1 MNRRMQIRWKLI
13 TIIVLAALL
22 AFLLLIFKDRS
33 EPEYVGEMVFTEEM
47 QILTNKSAELLK
59 TDPKEVRQE
68 IGEYTKEED
77 WYEAFDQFLTYHE
90 LDQKICRETIG
101 IIGGEAVVHKP
112 ELARAQVLTV
122 EAKVYSCASDE
133 FEQLSYTNV
142 IAYRMEDTLL
152 AIREKLPDP
161 VVFPEAY
168 LEEADENGIQFFYRG
183 CELYHPCAQKQESE
197 QIVTLGFR
205 GEELVSYEE
214 DGEIISGKTLQV
226 TEQAVTLEEQVEILF
241 GEVCEGYYQKEE
253 VRSSNTD
260 EIPIGYAFTDYLIKD
275 GKICAFLI
283 LPKEQMEYI
292 RVAIWQSD
300 YRGLYHKEIIL
311 QSSEELTLSYMKNG
325 EKKEEPLPAG
335 KKLVLSQ
342 DADYLKEGMLK
353 VVNPTNSGKTDL
365 LSVHRN
371 QGVPSYRG
379 NFEIHKTEDGLL
391 LINELLLEEYLYAV
405 VPSEMPSTYP
415 AESLKAQ
422 AVCART
428 YSYGYLE
435 HAGLPALG
443 AHVDDSVNYQV
454 YNNIMEKKSSTDA
467 VRQTEGE
474 LLLQDGKPITAYY
487 YSTSCGYGSDDRI
500 WKEEG
505 ESAAPYLRSVHIAQD
520 KNQDINKESQEK
532 LIQMDPL
539 KENKEQTDAA
549 QIDELQEKNEQP
561 VVNHQDNQQDNLQK
575 NSEQKIKETIDN
587 NQNDLTQEEA
597 IREYLTTVHEEDYE
611 KDEPWYRWSYTVKDF
626 DTNLLKKKLQE
637 RGISFTDFKKVKDME
652 IIRRAAGGSAE
663 ILVITTDQGEI
674 PVEGEYEIRYV
685 LNQGGGVIRQD
696 DSPYALSTILP
707 SAYFVMDLQMGKK
720 GVTGFSLSGG
730 GFGHGVGMSQNAA
743 KSMAQSGKTYEE
755 ILAMFYRDC
764 QLAKKY

>member
-13 TIIVLAALL
+13 IIFVLAALL
-22 AFLLLIFKDRS
+22 AFLLFFYKERS
-33 EPEYVGEMVFTEEM
+33 EPEYVGEMVFTGDM
-47 QILTNKSAELLK
+47 QILTDKSAELLK
-59 TDPKEVRQE
+59 TDPEAVREE

-90 LDQKICRETIG
+90 LDRQICKETIG
-101 IIGGEAVVHKP
+101 IIGGKDFVHKP
-112 ELARAQVLTV
+112 ELAKGQVLTV
-122 EAKVYSCASDE
+122 DGTVYSYVSNGFD
-133 FEQLSYTNV
+133 QLSYRNV
-142 IAYRMEDTLL
+142 DAYRMENTLL
-152 AIREKLPDP
+152 AIREKLSDP
-161 VVFPEAY
+161 VVFREAY
-168 LEEADENGIQFFYRG
+168 LEEADESGIQFFYRG
-183 CELYHPCAQKQESE
+183 CGLYHPCAQKQGAE
-197 QIVTLGFR
+197 QIVTLAFQ

-226 TEQAVTLEEQVEILF
+226 TEQAVTLEEQGTIPF

-253 VRSSNTD
+253 VRSSNMD

-292 RVAIWQSD
+292 RVAIQQSD

-311 QSSEELTLSYMKNG
+311 QSSEELTLSYLENG

-342 DADYLKEGMLK
+342 DTDYLKEGMLK

-379 NFEIHKTEDGLL
+379 NFEIHKTEEGLL

-428 YSYGYLE
+428 YSYGYLD

-467 VRQTEGE
+467 VRQTGGE

-487 YSTSCGYGSDDRI
+487 YSTSCGYGTDDRI
-500 WKEEG
+500 WKEQG
-505 ESAAPYLRSVHIAQD
+505 DSAAPYLRSVHIAWEDSQ
-520 KNQDINKESQEK
+520 KNLEQKTNEDTDNKLND
-532 LIQMDPL
+532 LIQ
-539 KENKEQTDAA
+539 E
-549 QIDELQEKNEQP
+549 
-561 VVNHQDNQQDNLQK
+561 
-575 NSEQKIKETIDN
+575 ETLRD
-587 NQNDLTQEEA
+587 
-597 IREYLTTVHEEDYE
+597 YLTAVHEEDYE
-611 KDEPWYRWSYTVKDF
+611 KEEPWYRWSYTVKDI
-626 DTNLLKKKLQE
+626 DIDLLKKKLQE

-652 IIRRAAGGSAE
+652 ITRRAAGGSAGA
-663 ILVITTDQGEI
+663 LVITTDQGEI
-674 PVEGEYEIRYV
+674 PVEEEYEIRYV

-696 DSPYALSTILP
+696 GSAYELSTILP
-707 SAYFVMDLQMGKK
+707 SAYFVIDLQKGKK
-720 GVTGFSLSGG
+720 GITGFTLSGG

-743 KSMAQSGKTYEE
+743 KAMAQSGKTYEE
-755 ILAMFYRDC
+755 ILAMFYRNC

>member
-1 MNRRMQIRWKLI
+1 MQIRWKLI
-13 TIIVLAALL
+13 TILVLAALL
-22 AFLLLIFKDRS
+22 AFLLFFYKERS
-33 EPEYVGEMVFTEEM
+33 EPEYVGEMVFTGDM
-47 QILTNKSAELLK
+47 QILTDKSAELLK
-59 TDPKEVRQE
+59 TDPEEVRQE

-112 ELARAQVLTV
+112 ELAKGQVLTV
-122 EAKVYSCASDE
+122 DATVYSCVSE
-133 FEQLSYTNV
+133 GIEQLSYTNV
-142 IAYRMEDTLL
+142 VAYRMGNTLL

-161 VVFPEAY
+161 VVFSEAY
-168 LEEADENGIQFFYRG
+168 LEEADESGIQFFYRG
-183 CELYHPCAQKQESE
+183 CELYHPCTQKQGSE
-197 QIVTLGFR
+197 QIVTLAFKGS
-205 GEELVSYEE
+205 ELVSYEE

-226 TEQAVTLEEQVEILF
+226 TEQAVTLEEQGTIPF
-241 GEVCEGYYQKEE
+241 GERCEGYYQKEE

-292 RVAIWQSD
+292 RVAIQQSD
-300 YRGLYHKEIIL
+300 YRGLYHKEVIL
-311 QSSEELTLSYMKNG
+311 QSSEELILSYLENG
-325 EKKEEPLPAG
+325 ERKEEPLPAG
-335 KKLVLSQ
+335 EKLILSQ
-342 DADYLKEGMLK
+342 DADYLKEGMVK

-379 NFEIHKTEDGLL
+379 NFEIHKTEEGLL

-487 YSTSCGYGSDDRI
+487 YSTSCGYGTDDRI

-505 ESAAPYLRSVHIAQD
+505 ESAAPYLRSVHIAQ
-520 KNQDINKESQEK
+520 QE
-532 LIQMDPL
+532 
-539 KENKEQTDAA
+539 NNEQTT
-549 QIDELQEKNEQP
+549 ELQERSEQP
-561 VVNHQDNQQDNLQK
+561 VANQQDNQQDNSQK

-587 NQNDLTQEEA
+587 NQNDLTQEEVL
-597 IREYLTTVHEEDYE
+597 REYLTTVHEEDYE
-611 KDEPWYRWSYTVKDF
+611 KEEPWYRWSYTVKDI
-626 DTNLLKKKLQE
+626 DIDLLKKKLQE

-652 IIRRAAGGSAE
+652 ITRRAAGGSAGA
-663 ILVITTDQGEI
+663 LVITTDQGEI

-685 LNQGGGVIRQD
+685 LNQGGKVIRQD
-696 DSPYALSTILP
+696 DSAYELYTILP
-707 SAYFVMDLQMGKK
+707 SAYFVMDLQKGKK
-720 GVTGFSLSGG
+720 GITGFTLSGG

-743 KSMAQSGKTYEE
+743 KAMAQSGKTYEQ
-755 ILAMFYRDC
+755 ILAMFYWDC

>member
-1 MNRRMQIRWKLI
+1 MQIRWKLI
-13 TIIVLAALL
+13 IIFVLAALL
-22 AFLLLIFKDRS
+22 AFLLFFYKERS
-33 EPEYVGEMVFTEEM
+33 EPEYVGEMVFTGDM
-47 QILTNKSAELLK
+47 QILTDKSAELLK
-59 TDPKEVRQE
+59 TDPEAVREE

-90 LDQKICRETIG
+90 LDRQICKETIG
-101 IIGGEAVVHKP
+101 IIGGKDFVHKP
-112 ELARAQVLTV
+112 ELAKGQVLTV
-122 EAKVYSCASDE
+122 DGTVYSYVSNGFD
-133 FEQLSYTNV
+133 QLSYRNV
-142 IAYRMEDTLL
+142 VAYRMENTLL
-152 AIREKLPDP
+152 AIREKLSDP
-161 VVFPEAY
+161 VVFREAY
-168 LEEADENGIQFFYRG
+168 LEEADESGIQFFYRG
-183 CELYHPCAQKQESE
+183 CGLYHPCAQKQGAE
-197 QIVTLGFR
+197 QIVTLAFQ

-226 TEQAVTLEEQVEILF
+226 TEQAVTLEEQGTIPF

-253 VRSSNTD
+253 VRSSNMD

-292 RVAIWQSD
+292 RVAIQQSD

-311 QSSEELTLSYMKNG
+311 QSSEELTLSYLENG

-342 DADYLKEGMLK
+342 DTDYLKEGMLK

-467 VRQTEGE
+467 VRQTGGE

-487 YSTSCGYGSDDRI
+487 YSTSCGYGTDDRI

-505 ESAAPYLRSVHIAQD
+505 ESAAPYLRSVHIAREDSQ
-520 KNQDINKESQEK
+520 KNLEQKTNEDTDNKLND
-532 LIQMDPL
+532 LIQ
-539 KENKEQTDAA
+539 E
-549 QIDELQEKNEQP
+549 
-561 VVNHQDNQQDNLQK
+561 
-575 NSEQKIKETIDN
+575 ETLRD
-587 NQNDLTQEEA
+587 
-597 IREYLTTVHEEDYE
+597 YLTAVHEEDYE
-611 KDEPWYRWSYTVKDF
+611 KEEPWYRWSYTVKDI
-626 DTNLLKKKLQE
+626 DIDLLKKKLQE

-652 IIRRAAGGSAE
+652 ITRRAAGGSAGA
-663 ILVITTDQGEI
+663 LVITTDQGEI
-674 PVEGEYEIRYV
+674 PVEEEYEIRYV

-696 DSPYALSTILP
+696 GSAYELSTILP
-707 SAYFVMDLQMGKK
+707 SAYFVIDLQKGKK
-720 GVTGFSLSGG
+720 GITGFTLSGG

-743 KSMAQSGKTYEE
+743 KAMAQSGKTYEQ
-755 ILAMFYRDC
+755 ILAMFYWDC

>member
-1 MNRRMQIRWKLI
+1 MQIRWKLI
-13 TIIVLAALL
+13 IIFVLAALL
-22 AFLLLIFKDRS
+22 AFLLFFYKERS
-33 EPEYVGEMVFTEEM
+33 EPEYVGEMVFTGDM
-47 QILTNKSAELLK
+47 QILTDKSAELLK
-59 TDPKEVRQE
+59 TDPEAVREE

-90 LDQKICRETIG
+90 LDRQICKETIG
-101 IIGGEAVVHKP
+101 IIGGKDFVHKP
-112 ELARAQVLTV
+112 ELAKGQVLTV
-122 EAKVYSCASDE
+122 DGTVYSYVSNGFD
-133 FEQLSYTNV
+133 QLSYRNV
-142 IAYRMEDTLL
+142 VAYRMENTLL
-152 AIREKLPDP
+152 AIREKLSDP
-161 VVFPEAY
+161 VVFREAY
-168 LEEADENGIQFFYRG
+168 LEEADESGIQFFYRG
-183 CELYHPCAQKQESE
+183 CGLYHPCAQKQGAE
-197 QIVTLGFR
+197 QIVTLAFQ

-226 TEQAVTLEEQVEILF
+226 TEQAVTLEEQGTIPF

-253 VRSSNTD
+253 VRSSNMD

-292 RVAIWQSD
+292 RVAIQQSD

-311 QSSEELTLSYMKNG
+311 QSSEKLTLSYLENG

-342 DADYLKEGMLK
+342 DTDYLKEGMLK

-379 NFEIHKTEDGLL
+379 NFEIHKTEEGLL

-467 VRQTEGE
+467 VRQTGGE

-487 YSTSCGYGSDDRI
+487 YSTSCGYGTDDRI

-505 ESAAPYLRSVHIAQD
+505 ESAAPYLRSVHIAREDSQ
-520 KNQDINKESQEK
+520 KNLEQKTNEDTDNKLND
-532 LIQMDPL
+532 LIQ
-539 KENKEQTDAA
+539 E
-549 QIDELQEKNEQP
+549 
-561 VVNHQDNQQDNLQK
+561 
-575 NSEQKIKETIDN
+575 ETLRD
-587 NQNDLTQEEA
+587 
-597 IREYLTTVHEEDYE
+597 YLTAVHEEDYE
-611 KDEPWYRWSYTVKDF
+611 KEEPWYRWSYTVKDI
-626 DTNLLKKKLQE
+626 DIDLLKKKLQE

-652 IIRRAAGGSAE
+652 ITRRAAGGSAGA
-663 ILVITTDQGEI
+663 LVITTDQGEI
-674 PVEGEYEIRYV
+674 PVEEEYEIRYV

-696 DSPYALSTILP
+696 GSAYELSTILP
-707 SAYFVMDLQMGKK
+707 SAYFVIDLQKGKK
-720 GVTGFSLSGG
+720 GITGFTLSGG

-743 KSMAQSGKTYEE
+743 KAMAQSGKTYEE
-755 ILAMFYRDC
+755 ILAMFYRNC

>member
-13 TIIVLAALL
+13 IIFVLAALF
-22 AFLLLIFKDRS
+22 AFLLFFYKERS
-33 EPEYVGEMVFTEEM
+33 EPEYVGEMVFTGDM
-47 QILTNKSAELLK
+47 QILTDKSAELLK
-59 TDPKEVRQE
+59 TDPEAVREE

-90 LDQKICRETIG
+90 LDRQICKETIG
-101 IIGGEAVVHKP
+101 IIGGKDFVHKP
-112 ELARAQVLTV
+112 ELAKGQVLTV
-122 EAKVYSCASDE
+122 DGTVYSYVSNGFD
-133 FEQLSYTNV
+133 QLSYRNV
-142 IAYRMEDTLL
+142 VAYRMENTLL
-152 AIREKLPDP
+152 AIREKLSDP
-161 VVFPEAY
+161 VVFREAY
-168 LEEADENGIQFFYRG
+168 LEEADESGIQFFYRG
-183 CELYHPCAQKQESE
+183 CGLYHPCAQKQGAE
-197 QIVTLGFR
+197 QIVTLAFQ

-226 TEQAVTLEEQVEILF
+226 TEQAVTLEEQGTIPF
-241 GEVCEGYYQKEE
+241 GKVCEGYYQKEE
-253 VRSSNTD
+253 VRSSNMD

-292 RVAIWQSD
+292 RVAIQQSD

-311 QSSEELTLSYMKNG
+311 QSSEELTLSYLENG

-342 DADYLKEGMLK
+342 DTDYLKEGMLK

-379 NFEIHKTEDGLL
+379 NFEIHKTEEGLL

-428 YSYGYLE
+428 YSYGYLD

-467 VRQTEGE
+467 VRQTGGE

-487 YSTSCGYGSDDRI
+487 YSTSCGYGTDDRI
-500 WKEEG
+500 WKEQG
-505 ESAAPYLRSVHIAQD
+505 DSAAPYLRSVHIAREDSQ
-520 KNQDINKESQEK
+520 KNLEQKTNEDTDNKLND
-532 LIQMDPL
+532 LIQ
-539 KENKEQTDAA
+539 E
-549 QIDELQEKNEQP
+549 
-561 VVNHQDNQQDNLQK
+561 
-575 NSEQKIKETIDN
+575 ETLRD
-587 NQNDLTQEEA
+587 
-597 IREYLTTVHEEDYE
+597 YLTAVHEEDYE
-611 KDEPWYRWSYTVKDF
+611 KEEPWYRWSYTVKDI
-626 DTNLLKKKLQE
+626 DIDLLKKKLQE

-652 IIRRAAGGSAE
+652 ITRRAAGGSAGA
-663 ILVITTDQGEI
+663 LVITTDQGEI
-674 PVEGEYEIRYV
+674 PVEEEYEIRYV

-696 DSPYALSTILP
+696 GSAYELSTILP
-707 SAYFVMDLQMGKK
+707 SAYFVIDLQKGKK
-720 GVTGFSLSGG
+720 GITGFTLSGG

-743 KSMAQSGKTYEE
+743 KAMAQSGKTYEE
-755 ILAMFYRDC
+755 ILAMFYRNC

>member
-13 TIIVLAALL
+13 IILVLAALL
-22 AFLLLIFKDRS
+22 AFLLFFYKDRS
-33 EPEYVGEMVFTEEM
+33 EPEYVGEMVFTGEM
-47 QILTNKSAELLK
+47 QILTDKSAELLK
-59 TDPKEVRQE
+59 TDPEEVRQE

-90 LDQKICRETIG
+90 LDRQICKETIG
-101 IIGGEAVVHKP
+101 IIGGKDFVHKP
-112 ELARAQVLTV
+112 ELAKGQILTAGA
-122 EAKVYSCASDE
+122 EVYSYVSDG

-142 IAYRMEDTLL
+142 VAYRIENTLL
-152 AIREKLPDP
+152 AIREKMTDS
-161 VVFPEAY
+161 VVFSEAY
-168 LEEADENGIQFFYRG
+168 LEEADESGIRFFYRG
-183 CELYHPCAQKQESE
+183 CELYHPCGQKQGSE
-197 QIVTLGFR
+197 QIVTLGLR
-205 GEELVSYEE
+205 GGELISYEE

-226 TEQAVTLEEQVEILF
+226 TEHAVTLEEQGEIPF

-253 VRSSNTD
+253 VRSSNKD

-283 LPKEQMEYI
+283 LPKERMEYI
-292 RVAIWQSD
+292 RVAIQQSD
-300 YRGLYHKEIIL
+300 YRGLYHKEVVL
-311 QSSEELTLSYMKNG
+311 QSSEELMLSYLENG
-325 EKKEEPLPAG
+325 ERKEEPLSAG
-335 KKLVLSQ
+335 KKLVLTQ
-342 DADYLKEGMLK
+342 DTDYLKEGMLK
-353 VVNPTNSGKTDL
+353 VVNPTNSGRTDL

-371 QGVPSYRG
+371 QGIPSYRG
-379 NFEIHKTEDGLL
+379 NFEIHKTEEGLL

-415 AESLKAQ
+415 PESLKAQ

-487 YSTSCGYGSDDRI
+487 YSTSCGYGTDDRI

-505 ESAAPYLRSVHIAQD
+505 EGAAPYLRSVHIAQD
-520 KNQDINKESQEK
+520 ENNESQE
-532 LIQMDPL
+532 IS
-539 KENKEQTDAA
+539 EQTDTT
-549 QIDELQEKNEQP
+549 QTDELQK
-561 VVNHQDNQQDNLQK
+561 K
-575 NSEQKIKETIDN
+575 SEQ
-587 NQNDLTQEEA
+587 EEVL
-597 IREYLTTVHEEDYE
+597 REYLTTVHEEDYE
-611 KDEPWYRWSYTVKDF
+611 KEEPWYRWSYTVQDL
-626 DTNLLKKKLQE
+626 DIDLLKKKLQE

-652 IIRRAAGGSAE
+652 IIRRAAGGSART
-663 ILVITTDQGEI
+663 LVISTDQGELQ
-674 PVEGEYEIRYV
+674 VEGEYEIRYV
-685 LNQGGGVIRQD
+685 LNQGGEVIRQD
-696 DSPYALSTILP
+696 DSAYIPSTILP
-707 SAYFVMDLQMGKK
+707 SAYFVMDLQKGKK
-720 GVTGFSLSGG
+720 GITGFTLYGG

-743 KSMAQSGKTYEE
+743 KAMAQSGRTYEE
-755 ILAMFYRDC
+755 ILAMFYWNC

>member
-1 MNRRMQIRWKLI
+1 MNRHMQIRWKLI
-13 TIIVLAALL
+13 TILVLAALL
-22 AFLLLIFKDRS
+22 AFLLLFYKDRS
-33 EPEYVGEMVFTEEM
+33 EPEYVGEMVFTGEM
-47 QILTNKSAELLK
+47 QILTDKSAELLK
-59 TDPKEVRQE
+59 TDPEEVRQE

-90 LDQKICRETIG
+90 LDKKICRETIG

-112 ELARAQVLTV
+112 ELAKGQVLTV
-122 EAKVYSCASDE
+122 DATVYSCVSE
-133 FEQLSYTNV
+133 GIEQLSYTNV
-142 IAYRMEDTLL
+142 VAYRMGNTLL

-161 VVFPEAY
+161 VVFSEAY
-168 LEEADENGIQFFYRG
+168 LEEADESGIQFFYRG
-183 CELYHPCAQKQESE
+183 CELYHPCAQKQGSE
-197 QIVTLGFR
+197 QIVTLAFKGS
-205 GEELVSYEE
+205 ELVSYEE

-226 TEQAVTLEEQVEILF
+226 TEQAVTLEEQGTIPF
-241 GEVCEGYYQKEE
+241 GERCEGYYQKEE

-292 RVAIWQSD
+292 RVAIQQSD
-300 YRGLYHKEIIL
+300 YRGLYHKEVIL
-311 QSSEELTLSYMKNG
+311 QSSKELILSYLENG
-325 EKKEEPLPAG
+325 ERKEEPLPAG
-335 KKLVLSQ
+335 EKLILSQ
-342 DADYLKEGMLK
+342 DADYLKEGMVK

-435 HAGLPALG
+435 HAGLSALG

-487 YSTSCGYGSDDRI
+487 YSTSCGYGADDRI
-500 WKEEG
+500 WKKEG
-505 ESAAPYLRSVHIAQD
+505 ESAAPYLRSVHIAQQE
-520 KNQDINKESQEK
+520 NTESQK
-532 LIQMDPL
+532 
-539 KENKEQTDAA
+539 NNEQTDAE
-549 QIDELQEKNEQP
+549 QIDELQKKREQS
-561 VVNHQDNQQDNLQK
+561 VGNQQDDSQK
-575 NSEQKIKETIDN
+575 NLEQKNNEDTDN
-587 NQNDLTQEEA
+587 KLNDLTQEEA
-597 IREYLTTVHEEDYE
+597 LREYLTTVHEEDYE
-611 KDEPWYRWSYTVKDF
+611 KEEPWYRWSYTVKDF
-626 DTNLLKKKLQE
+626 DVDLLKKKLQE
-637 RGISFTDFKKVKDME
+637 RGISFTDFKKVKDMA
-652 IIRRAAGGSAE
+652 ITVRAEGGSAR

-696 DSPYALSTILP
+696 ESAYTLSTILP
-707 SAYFVMDLQMGKK
+707 SACFVIDLQKGKK
-720 GVTGFSLSGG
+720 GITGFTLSGG

-743 KSMAQSGKTYEE
+743 RAMAQSGKTYEQ
-755 ILAMFYRDC
+755 ILAMFYWDC

>member
-1 MNRRMQIRWKLI
+1 MNRHMQIRWKLI
-13 TIIVLAALL
+13 TILVLAALL
-22 AFLLLIFKDRS
+22 AFLLLFYKDRS
-33 EPEYVGEMVFTEEM
+33 EPEYVGEMVFTEDM
-47 QILTNKSAELLK
+47 QILTDKSAELLK
-59 TDPKEVRQE
+59 TDPEEVRQE

-112 ELARAQVLTV
+112 ELAKGQVLTV
-122 EAKVYSCASDE
+122 DATVYSCVSE
-133 FEQLSYTNV
+133 GIEQLSYTNV
-142 IAYRMEDTLL
+142 VAYRMGNTLL

-161 VVFPEAY
+161 VVFSEAY
-168 LEEADENGIQFFYRG
+168 LEEADESGIQFFYRG
-183 CELYHPCAQKQESE
+183 CELYHPCTQKQGSE
-197 QIVTLGFR
+197 QIVTLAFKGS
-205 GEELVSYEE
+205 ELVSYEE

-226 TEQAVTLEEQVEILF
+226 TEQAVTLEEQGTIPF
-241 GEVCEGYYQKEE
+241 GERCEGYYQKEE

-292 RVAIWQSD
+292 RVAIQQSD
-300 YRGLYHKEIIL
+300 YRGLYHKEVIL
-311 QSSEELTLSYMKNG
+311 QSSEELILSYLENG
-325 EKKEEPLPAG
+325 ERKEEPLPAG
-335 KKLVLSQ
+335 EKLILSQ
-342 DADYLKEGMLK
+342 DADYLKEGMVK

-379 NFEIHKTEDGLL
+379 NFEIHKTEEGLL

-467 VRQTEGE
+467 VRQTGGE

-487 YSTSCGYGSDDRI
+487 YSTSCGYGTDDRI

-505 ESAAPYLRSVHIAQD
+505 ESAAPYLRSVHIAQ
-520 KNQDINKESQEK
+520 QE
-532 LIQMDPL
+532 
-539 KENKEQTDAA
+539 NNEQTT
-549 QIDELQEKNEQP
+549 ELQERSEQP
-561 VVNHQDNQQDNLQK
+561 VANQQDNQQDNSQK

-587 NQNDLTQEEA
+587 NQNDLTQEEVL
-597 IREYLTTVHEEDYE
+597 REYLTTVHEEDYE
-611 KDEPWYRWSYTVKDF
+611 KEEPWYRWSYTVKDI
-626 DTNLLKKKLQE
+626 DIDLLKKKLQE

-652 IIRRAAGGSAE
+652 ITRRAAGGSAGA
-663 ILVITTDQGEI
+663 LVITTDQGEI

-685 LNQGGGVIRQD
+685 LNQGGKVIRQD
-696 DSPYALSTILP
+696 GSAYELSTILP
-707 SAYFVMDLQMGKK
+707 SAYFVIDLQKGKK
-720 GVTGFSLSGG
+720 GITGFTLSGG

-743 KSMAQSGKTYEE
+743 KAMAQSGKTYEQ
-755 ILAMFYRDC
+755 ILAMFYWDC

>member
-13 TIIVLAALL
+13 IIFVLAALL
-22 AFLLLIFKDRS
+22 AFLLFFYKERS
-33 EPEYVGEMVFTEEM
+33 EPEYVGEMVFTGNM
-47 QILTNKSAELLK
+47 QILTDKSAELLK
-59 TDPKEVRQE
+59 TDPEAVREE

-90 LDQKICRETIG
+90 LDRQICKETIG
-101 IIGGEAVVHKP
+101 IIGGKDFVHKP
-112 ELARAQVLTV
+112 ELAKGQVLTV
-122 EAKVYSCASDE
+122 DGTVYSYVSNGFD
-133 FEQLSYTNV
+133 QLSYRNV
-142 IAYRMEDTLL
+142 VAYRMENTLL
-152 AIREKLPDP
+152 AIREKLSDP
-161 VVFPEAY
+161 VVFREAY
-168 LEEADENGIQFFYRG
+168 LEEADESGIQFFYRG
-183 CELYHPCAQKQESE
+183 CGLYHPCAQKQGAE
-197 QIVTLGFR
+197 QIVTLAFQ

-226 TEQAVTLEEQVEILF
+226 TEQAVTLEEQGTIPF

-253 VRSSNTD
+253 VRSSNMD

-292 RVAIWQSD
+292 RVAIQQSD

-311 QSSEELTLSYMKNG
+311 QSSEELTLSYLENG

-342 DADYLKEGMLK
+342 DTDYLKEGMLK

-379 NFEIHKTEDGLL
+379 NFEIHKTEEGLL

-428 YSYGYLE
+428 YSYGYLD

-443 AHVDDSVNYQV
+443 AHVDDSANYQV

-467 VRQTEGE
+467 VRQTGGE

-487 YSTSCGYGSDDRI
+487 YSTSCGYGTDDRI
-500 WKEEG
+500 WKEQG
-505 ESAAPYLRSVHIAQD
+505 DSAAPYLRSVHIAREDSQ
-520 KNQDINKESQEK
+520 KNLEQKTNEDTDNKLND
-532 LIQMDPL
+532 LIQ
-539 KENKEQTDAA
+539 E
-549 QIDELQEKNEQP
+549 
-561 VVNHQDNQQDNLQK
+561 
-575 NSEQKIKETIDN
+575 ETLRD
-587 NQNDLTQEEA
+587 
-597 IREYLTTVHEEDYE
+597 YLTAVHEEDYE
-611 KDEPWYRWSYTVKDF
+611 KEEPWYRWSYTVKDI
-626 DTNLLKKKLQE
+626 DIDLLKKKLQE

-652 IIRRAAGGSAE
+652 ITRRAAGGSAGA
-663 ILVITTDQGEI
+663 LVITTDQGEI
-674 PVEGEYEIRYV
+674 PVEEEYEIRYV

-696 DSPYALSTILP
+696 GSAYELSTILP
-707 SAYFVMDLQMGKK
+707 SAYFVIDLQKGKK
-720 GVTGFSLSGG
+720 GITGFTLSGG

-743 KSMAQSGKTYEE
+743 KAMAQSGKTYEE
-755 ILAMFYRDC
+755 ILAMFYRNC

>member
-1 MNRRMQIRWKLI
+1 MQIRWKLI
-13 TIIVLAALL
+13 IIFVLAALL
-22 AFLLLIFKDRS
+22 AFLLFFYKERS
-33 EPEYVGEMVFTEEM
+33 EPEYVGEMVFTGDM
-47 QILTNKSAELLK
+47 QILTDKSAELLK
-59 TDPKEVRQE
+59 TDPEAVREE

-90 LDQKICRETIG
+90 LDRQICKETIG
-101 IIGGEAVVHKP
+101 IIGGKDFVHKP
-112 ELARAQVLTV
+112 ELAKGEVLTV
-122 EAKVYSCASDE
+122 DGTVYSYVSNGFD
-133 FEQLSYTNV
+133 QLSYRNV
-142 IAYRMEDTLL
+142 VAYWMENTLL
-152 AIREKLPDP
+152 AIREKLSDP
-161 VVFPEAY
+161 VVFREAY
-168 LEEADENGIQFFYRG
+168 LEEADESGIQFFYRG
-183 CELYHPCAQKQESE
+183 CGLYHPCAQKQGAE
-197 QIVTLGFR
+197 QIVTLAFQ

-226 TEQAVTLEEQVEILF
+226 TEQAVTLEEQGTIPF

-253 VRSSNTD
+253 VRSSNMD
-260 EIPIGYAFTDYLIKD
+260 EIPIGYVFTDYLIKD

-292 RVAIWQSD
+292 RVAIQQSD

-311 QSSEELTLSYMKNG
+311 QSSEELTLSYLENG

-342 DADYLKEGMLK
+342 DTDYLKEGMLK

-467 VRQTEGE
+467 VRQTGGE

-487 YSTSCGYGSDDRI
+487 YSTSCGYGTDDCI

-505 ESAAPYLRSVHIAQD
+505 ESAAPYLRSVHIAREDSQ
-520 KNQDINKESQEK
+520 KNLEQKTNEDTDNKLND
-532 LIQMDPL
+532 LIQ
-539 KENKEQTDAA
+539 E
-549 QIDELQEKNEQP
+549 
-561 VVNHQDNQQDNLQK
+561 
-575 NSEQKIKETIDN
+575 ETLRD
-587 NQNDLTQEEA
+587 
-597 IREYLTTVHEEDYE
+597 YLTAVHEEDYE
-611 KDEPWYRWSYTVKDF
+611 KEEPWYRWSYTVKDI
-626 DTNLLKKKLQE
+626 DIDLLKKKLQE

-652 IIRRAAGGSAE
+652 ITRRAAGGSAGA
-663 ILVITTDQGEI
+663 LVITTDQGEI

-696 DSPYALSTILP
+696 GSAYELSTILP
-707 SAYFVMDLQMGKK
+707 SAYFVIDLQKGKK
-720 GVTGFSLSGG
+720 GITGFTLSGG

-743 KSMAQSGKTYEE
+743 KAMAQSGKTYEE
-755 ILAMFYRDC
+755 ILAMFYRNC

>member
-13 TIIVLAALL
+13 IIFVLAALL
-22 AFLLLIFKDRS
+22 AFLLFFYKERS
-33 EPEYVGEMVFTEEM
+33 EPEYVGEMVFTGDM
-47 QILTNKSAELLK
+47 QILTDKSAELLK
-59 TDPKEVRQE
+59 TDPEAVREE

-90 LDQKICRETIG
+90 LDRQICKETIG
-101 IIGGEAVVHKP
+101 IIGGKDFVHKP
-112 ELARAQVLTV
+112 ELAKGQVLTV
-122 EAKVYSCASDE
+122 DGTVYSYVSNGFD
-133 FEQLSYTNV
+133 QLSYRNV
-142 IAYRMEDTLL
+142 VAYRMGNTLL

-161 VVFPEAY
+161 VVFSEAY
-168 LEEADENGIQFFYRG
+168 LEEADESGIQFFYRG
-183 CELYHPCAQKQESE
+183 CGLYHPCAQKQGAE
-197 QIVTLGFR
+197 QIVTLAFQ

-226 TEQAVTLEEQVEILF
+226 TEQAVTLEEQGTIPF

-253 VRSSNTD
+253 VRSSNMD

-292 RVAIWQSD
+292 RVAIQQSD

-311 QSSEELTLSYMKNG
+311 QSSEELTLSYLENG

-342 DADYLKEGMLK
+342 DTDYLKEGMLK

-379 NFEIHKTEDGLL
+379 NFEIHKTEEGLL

-467 VRQTEGE
+467 VRQTGGE

-487 YSTSCGYGSDDRI
+487 YSTSCGYGTDDRI

-505 ESAAPYLRSVHIAQD
+505 ESAAPYLRSVHIAREDSQ
-520 KNQDINKESQEK
+520 KNLEQKTNEDTDNRLND
-532 LIQMDPL
+532 LIQ
-539 KENKEQTDAA
+539 E
-549 QIDELQEKNEQP
+549 
-561 VVNHQDNQQDNLQK
+561 
-575 NSEQKIKETIDN
+575 ETLRD
-587 NQNDLTQEEA
+587 
-597 IREYLTTVHEEDYE
+597 YLTAVHEEDYE
-611 KDEPWYRWSYTVKDF
+611 KEEPWYRWSYTVKDI
-626 DTNLLKKKLQE
+626 DIDLLKKKLQE

-652 IIRRAAGGSAE
+652 ITRRAAGGSAGA
-663 ILVITTDQGEI
+663 LVITTDQGEI
-674 PVEGEYEIRYV
+674 PVEEEYEIRYV

-696 DSPYALSTILP
+696 GSAYELSTILP
-707 SAYFVMDLQMGKK
+707 SAYFVIDLQKGKK
-720 GVTGFSLSGG
+720 GITGFTLSGG

-743 KSMAQSGKTYEE
+743 KAMAQSGKTYEQ
-755 ILAMFYRDC
+755 ILAMFYWDC

>member
-1 MNRRMQIRWKLI
+1 MNRHMQIRWKLI
-13 TIIVLAALL
+13 TILVLAALL
-22 AFLLLIFKDRS
+22 AFLLLFYKDRS
-33 EPEYVGEMVFTEEM
+33 EPEYVGEMVFTGEM
-47 QILTNKSAELLK
+47 QILTDKSAELLK
-59 TDPKEVRQE
+59 TDPEEVRQE

-112 ELARAQVLTV
+112 ELAKGQVLTV
-122 EAKVYSCASDE
+122 DATVYSCVSE
-133 FEQLSYTNV
+133 GIEQLSYMNV
-142 IAYRMEDTLL
+142 VAYRMGNTLL
-152 AIREKLPDP
+152 AIRGKLPDP

-168 LEEADENGIQFFYRG
+168 LEEADESGIQFFYRG
-183 CELYHPCAQKQESE
+183 CELYHPCTQKQGSE
-197 QIVTLGFR
+197 QIVTLAFKGS
-205 GEELVSYEE
+205 ELVSYEE

-226 TEQAVTLEEQVEILF
+226 TEQAVTLEEQGMIPF
-241 GEVCEGYYQKEE
+241 GERCEGYYQKEE

-292 RVAIWQSD
+292 RVAIQQSD
-300 YRGLYHKEIIL
+300 YRGLYHKEVIL
-311 QSSEELTLSYMKNG
+311 QSSEELILSYLENG
-325 EKKEEPLPAG
+325 ERKEEPLPAG
-335 KKLVLSQ
+335 EKLILSQ
-342 DADYLKEGMLK
+342 DADYLKEGMVK

-379 NFEIHKTEDGLL
+379 NFEIHKTEEGLL

-487 YSTSCGYGSDDRI
+487 YSTSCGYGTDDRI
-500 WKEEG
+500 WKKEG

-520 KNQDINKESQEK
+520 ESNELQELDKQTDELQEIN
-532 LIQMDPL
+532 
-539 KENKEQTDAA
+539 EQTT
-549 QIDELQEKNEQP
+549 ELQEKNEQP
-561 VVNHQDNQQDNLQK
+561 VVNHQDNQQDNSQK

-587 NQNDLTQEEA
+587 NQNNLTQEEA
-597 IREYLTTVHEEDYE
+597 LREYLTTVREEDYE
-611 KDEPWYRWSYTVKDF
+611 KEEPWYRWSYIVKELDV
-626 DTNLLKKKLQE
+626 DLLKKKLQE
-637 RGISFTDFKKVKDME
+637 RGISFNDFKKVKGME
-652 IIRRAAGGSAE
+652 ITRRAAGGSAE
-663 ILVITTDQGEI
+663 LLVITTDQGEI

-685 LNQGGGVIRQD
+685 LNQGGEVIRQD
-696 DSPYALSTILP
+696 DSAYALSTILP
-707 SAYFVMDLQMGKK
+707 SAYFVMDLQKGKK
-720 GVTGFSLSGG
+720 GIKGFTLSGG

-743 KSMAQSGKTYEE
+743 RAMAQSGKTYEQ
-755 ILAMFYRDC
+755 ILAMFYWNC

>member
-1 MNRRMQIRWKLI
+1 MQIRWKLI
-13 TIIVLAALL
+13 IIFVLAALL
-22 AFLLLIFKDRS
+22 AFLLFFYKERS
-33 EPEYVGEMVFTEEM
+33 EPEYVGEMVFTGDM
-47 QILTNKSAELLK
+47 QILTDKSAELLK
-59 TDPKEVRQE
+59 TDPEAVREE

-90 LDQKICRETIG
+90 LDRQICKETIG
-101 IIGGEAVVHKP
+101 IIGGKDFVHKP
-112 ELARAQVLTV
+112 ELAKGQVLTV
-122 EAKVYSCASDE
+122 DGTVYSYVSNGFD
-133 FEQLSYTNV
+133 QLSYRNV
-142 IAYRMEDTLL
+142 VAYRMENTLL
-152 AIREKLPDP
+152 AIREKLSDP
-161 VVFPEAY
+161 VVFREAY
-168 LEEADENGIQFFYRG
+168 LEEADESGIQFFYRG
-183 CELYHPCAQKQESE
+183 CGLYHPCAQKQGAE
-197 QIVTLGFR
+197 QIVTLAFQ

-226 TEQAVTLEEQVEILF
+226 TEQAVTLEEQGTIPF

-253 VRSSNTD
+253 VRSSNMD

-292 RVAIWQSD
+292 RVAIQQSD

-311 QSSEELTLSYMKNG
+311 QSSEDLTLSYLENG

-342 DADYLKEGMLK
+342 DTDYLKEGMLK

-379 NFEIHKTEDGLL
+379 NFEIHKTEEGLL

-467 VRQTEGE
+467 VRQTGGE

-487 YSTSCGYGSDDRI
+487 YSTSCGYGTDDRI

-505 ESAAPYLRSVHIAQD
+505 ESAAPYLRSVHIAREDSQ
-520 KNQDINKESQEK
+520 KNLEQKTNEDTDNKLND
-532 LIQMDPL
+532 LIQ
-539 KENKEQTDAA
+539 E
-549 QIDELQEKNEQP
+549 
-561 VVNHQDNQQDNLQK
+561 
-575 NSEQKIKETIDN
+575 ETLRD
-587 NQNDLTQEEA
+587 
-597 IREYLTTVHEEDYE
+597 YLTAVHEEDYE
-611 KDEPWYRWSYTVKDF
+611 KEEPWYRWSYTVKDI
-626 DTNLLKKKLQE
+626 DIDLLKKKLQE

-652 IIRRAAGGSAE
+652 ITRRAAGGSAGA
-663 ILVITTDQGEI
+663 LVITTDQGEI
-674 PVEGEYEIRYV
+674 PVEEEYEIRYV

-696 DSPYALSTILP
+696 GSAYELSTILP
-707 SAYFVMDLQMGKK
+707 SAYFVIDLQKGKK
-720 GVTGFSLSGG
+720 GITGFTLSGG

-743 KSMAQSGKTYEE
+743 KAMAQSGKTYEE
-755 ILAMFYRDC
+755 ILAMFYRNC

>member
-13 TIIVLAALL
+13 IIFVLAALL
-22 AFLLLIFKDRS
+22 AFLLFFYKERS
-33 EPEYVGEMVFTEEM
+33 EPEYVGEMVFTGDM
-47 QILTNKSAELLK
+47 QILTDKSAELLK
-59 TDPKEVRQE
+59 TDPEAVREE

-90 LDQKICRETIG
+90 LDRQICKETIG
-101 IIGGEAVVHKP
+101 IIGGKDFVHKP
-112 ELARAQVLTV
+112 ELAKGQVLTV
-122 EAKVYSCASDE
+122 DGTVYSYVSNGFD
-133 FEQLSYTNV
+133 QLSYRNV
-142 IAYRMEDTLL
+142 VAYRMENTLL
-152 AIREKLPDP
+152 AIREKLSDP
-161 VVFPEAY
+161 VVFREAY
-168 LEEADENGIQFFYRG
+168 LEEADESGIQFFYRG
-183 CELYHPCAQKQESE
+183 CGLYHPCAQKQGAE
-197 QIVTLGFR
+197 QIVTLAFQ

-226 TEQAVTLEEQVEILF
+226 TEQAVTLEEQGTIPF

-253 VRSSNTD
+253 VRSSNMD

-292 RVAIWQSD
+292 RVAIQQSD

-311 QSSEELTLSYMKNG
+311 QSSEELALSYLENG

-335 KKLVLSQ
+335 KKLVLPQ
-342 DADYLKEGMLK
+342 DTDYLKEGMLK

-379 NFEIHKTEDGLL
+379 NFEIHKTEEGLL

-467 VRQTEGE
+467 VRQTGGE

-487 YSTSCGYGSDDRI
+487 YSTSCGYGTDDRI

-505 ESAAPYLRSVHIAQD
+505 ESAAPYLRSVHIAREDSQ
-520 KNQDINKESQEK
+520 KNLEQKTNEDTDNKLND
-532 LIQMDPL
+532 LIQ
-539 KENKEQTDAA
+539 E
-549 QIDELQEKNEQP
+549 
-561 VVNHQDNQQDNLQK
+561 
-575 NSEQKIKETIDN
+575 ETLRD
-587 NQNDLTQEEA
+587 
-597 IREYLTTVHEEDYE
+597 YLTAVHEEDYE
-611 KDEPWYRWSYTVKDF
+611 KEEPWYRWSYTVKDI
-626 DTNLLKKKLQE
+626 DIDLLKKKLQE

-652 IIRRAAGGSAE
+652 ITRRAAGGSAGA
-663 ILVITTDQGEI
+663 LVITTDQGEI
-674 PVEGEYEIRYV
+674 PVEEEYEIRYV

-696 DSPYALSTILP
+696 GSAYELSTILP
-707 SAYFVMDLQMGKK
+707 SAYFVIDLQKGKK
-720 GVTGFSLSGG
+720 GITGFTLSGG

-743 KSMAQSGKTYEE
+743 KAMAQSGKTYEE
-755 ILAMFYRDC
+755 ILAMFYRNC

>member
-13 TIIVLAALL
+13 IIFVLAALL
-22 AFLLLIFKDRS
+22 AFLLFFYKERS
-33 EPEYVGEMVFTEEM
+33 EPEYVGEMVFTGNM
-47 QILTNKSAELLK
+47 QILTDKSAELLK
-59 TDPKEVRQE
+59 TDPEAVREE

-90 LDQKICRETIG
+90 LDRQICKETIG
-101 IIGGEAVVHKP
+101 IIGGKDFVHKP
-112 ELARAQVLTV
+112 ELAKGQVLTV
-122 EAKVYSCASDE
+122 DGTVYSYVSNGFD
-133 FEQLSYTNV
+133 QLSYRNV
-142 IAYRMEDTLL
+142 VAYRMENTLL
-152 AIREKLPDP
+152 AIREKLSDP
-161 VVFPEAY
+161 VVFREAY
-168 LEEADENGIQFFYRG
+168 LEEADESGIQFFYRG
-183 CELYHPCAQKQESE
+183 CGLYHPCAQKQGAE
-197 QIVTLGFR
+197 QIVTLAFQ

-226 TEQAVTLEEQVEILF
+226 TEQAVTLEEQGTIPF
-241 GEVCEGYYQKEE
+241 GKVCEGYYQKEE
-253 VRSSNTD
+253 VRSSNMD

-292 RVAIWQSD
+292 RVAIQQSD

-311 QSSEELTLSYMKNG
+311 QSSEELTLSYLENG

-342 DADYLKEGMLK
+342 DTDYLKEGMLK

-379 NFEIHKTEDGLL
+379 NFEIHKTEEGLL

-428 YSYGYLE
+428 YSYGYLD

-467 VRQTEGE
+467 VRQTGGE

-487 YSTSCGYGSDDRI
+487 YSTSCGYGTDDRI
-500 WKEEG
+500 WKEQG
-505 ESAAPYLRSVHIAQD
+505 DSAAPYLRSVHIAREDSQ
-520 KNQDINKESQEK
+520 KNLEQKTNKDTDNK
-532 LIQMDPL
+532 LNDLIQ
-539 KENKEQTDAA
+539 E
-549 QIDELQEKNEQP
+549 
-561 VVNHQDNQQDNLQK
+561 
-575 NSEQKIKETIDN
+575 ETLRD
-587 NQNDLTQEEA
+587 
-597 IREYLTTVHEEDYE
+597 YLTAVHEEDYE
-611 KDEPWYRWSYTVKDF
+611 KEEPWYRWSYTVKDI
-626 DTNLLKKKLQE
+626 DIDLLKKKLQE

-652 IIRRAAGGSAE
+652 ITRRAAGGSAGA
-663 ILVITTDQGEI
+663 LVITTDQGEI
-674 PVEGEYEIRYV
+674 PVEEEYEIRYV

-696 DSPYALSTILP
+696 GSAYELSTILP
-707 SAYFVMDLQMGKK
+707 SAYFVIDLQKGKK
-720 GVTGFSLSGG
+720 GITGFTLSGG

-743 KSMAQSGKTYEE
+743 KAMAQSGKTYEE
-755 ILAMFYRDC
+755 ILAMFYRNC

>member
-1 MNRRMQIRWKLI
+1 MNHRMQIRWKLI
-13 TIIVLAALL
+13 TILVLAVLL
-22 AFLLLIFKDRS
+22 AFLLFFYKDRS
-33 EPEYVGEMVFTEEM
+33 EPKYIGEMVFTGEM
-47 QILTNKSAELLK
+47 RILTEKSAELLK
-59 TDPKEVRQE
+59 TDPEEVRQE

-90 LDQKICRETIG
+90 LEQKICRETIR
-101 IIGGEAVVHKP
+101 IIGGKAVVHKP
-112 ELARAQVLTV
+112 ELAKGQVLTV
-122 EAKVYSCASDE
+122 DGGVYSCVSDE
-133 FEQLSYTNV
+133 FDQLSYTNV

-152 AIREKLPDP
+152 AILERLPDP
-161 VVFPEAY
+161 IVFSEAY

-183 CELYHPCAQKQESE
+183 CELYHPCAQKKESGK
-197 QIVTLGFR
+197 IMTLAFQ

-226 TEQAVTLEEQVEILF
+226 TEQAVTLEEHGTIPF
-241 GEVCEGYYQKEE
+241 GKACEGYYQKEE
-253 VRSSNTD
+253 IRSSSTD
-260 EIPIGYAFTDYLIKD
+260 EIPIGYAFTDYLIRD

-292 RVAIWQSD
+292 RVAIRQSD
-300 YRGLYHKEIIL
+300 YSGLYHKEITL
-311 QSSEELTLSYMKNG
+311 QSSEELTLSYLENG
-325 EKKEEPLPAG
+325 EKKEESLPAG
-335 KKLVLSQ
+335 RELVLSQ
-342 DADYLKEGMLK
+342 DMNYLKEGMLK

-379 NFEIHKTEDGLL
+379 NFEICKTEKGLL

-454 YNNIMEKKSSTDA
+454 YNNIMEKKSTTDA

-474 LLLQDGKPITAYY
+474 MLLQDGKPIAAYY
-487 YSTSCGYGSDDRI
+487 YSTSCGYGTDDRI

-520 KNQDINKESQEK
+520 ENKESQEK
-532 LIQMDPL
+532 LIQTDRL
-539 KENKEQTDAA
+539 QENKEQTDAT
-549 QIDELQEKNEQP
+549 QTDELQEKSELP
-561 VVNHQDNQQDNLQK
+561 VVNQQEDSQK
-575 NSEQKIKETIDN
+575 ISEQKSNEDTDHKLID
-587 NQNDLTQEEA
+587 LAQEESL
-597 IREYLTTVHEEDYE
+597 REYLTTVHEEDYE
-611 KDEPWYRWSYTVKDF
+611 KKEPWYRWNYTVKDL
-626 DTNLLKKKLQE
+626 DMNHLKKKLQE
-637 RGISFTDFKKVKDME
+637 RGIPFADFKKVMDME
-652 IIRRAAGGSAE
+652 ITGRAAGGSAE
-663 ILVITTDQGEI
+663 TLVITTDQGEI

-685 LNQGGGVIRQD
+685 LNQGGKVLRQD
-696 DSPYALSTILP
+696 GSAYELSTILP
-707 SAYFVMDLQMGKK
+707 SAYFVIDLQKGKK
-720 GVTGFSLSGG
+720 GITGFTLSGG

-743 KSMAQSGKTYEE
+743 KAMAQSGRTYEE
-755 ILAMFYRDC
+755 ILSMFYWNC